1 MEAEAAAAEAV
12 PARFSEVLL
21 VVKARAKKA
30 TTIRTKK
37 LNPHLKNK
45 VSAEGTV
52 IRVLA
57 VVVMAAF
64 RKKAKRAQSKK

>member
-21 VVKARAKKA
+21 VVKGREKKA

-37 LNPHLKNK
+37 LNPHLENK

-57 VVVMAAF
+57 VVVMAAL
-64 RKKAKRAQSKK
+64 RKKAKRAQS